1 MIWVAEIGSMH
12 RGSKEL
18 AHRMIYEAALAGAT
32 IAKFQL
38 GWPKY
43 VDEGFLP
50 ESKEWP
56 KKNIRYIVNWVED
69 LDRWCTEYGVEF
81 MASIWSEA
89 GLEAARSVNMK
100 RYKIA
105 HQMVDE
111 ELVKSVLDVGK
122 QTFIARAFGDITM
135 WNIENA
141 KYIFTTDQYPTEHRI
156 AGAHR
161 KYGDKKFTDWYGY
174 SDHTIGNEMCWLAV
188 SRGAQYIE
196 KHFTLDPTNLD
207 IRDNSFSATPA
218 EFKELVDVGNRIAR
232 IA

>member
-18 AHRMIYEAALAGAT
+18 AHRMIYEASLAGAT

-38 GWPKY
+38 GWPKK
-43 VDEGFLP
+43 DKLRH
-50 ESKEWP
+50 
-56 KKNIRYIVNWVED
+56 IDDWVED

-105 HQMVDE
+105 HQMRDE
-111 ELVKSVLDVGK
+111 RLLDNVFSDGK
-122 QTFIARAFGDITM
+122 DTFVSLSPKHVEPDRDDKNMILLSTSD
-135 WNIENA
+135 E
-141 KYIFTTDQYPTEHRI
+141 YPT
-156 AGAHR
+156 AHKDVR
-161 KYGDKKFTDWYGY
+161 MFSKFDGLPYGY

-196 KHFTLDPTNLD
+196 KHFTLDSTNLE

-232 IA
+232 VA

>member
-1 MIWVAEIGSMH
+1 MDNKVLWVAELGSMH

-18 AHRMIYEAALAGAT
+18 AHRMIYEAALASADV
-32 IAKFQL
+32 AKFQL
-38 GWPKY
+38 GWPER
-43 VDEGFLP
+43 DSEIHWAAP
-50 ESKEWP
+50 TQR
-56 KKNIRYIVNWVED
+56 NIRYIDDWVED
-69 LDRWCTEYGVEF
+69 LDRWCSEYGIEF

-105 HQMVDE
+105 HQMRNMGLINKIRD
-111 ELVKSVLDVGK
+111 LGK
-122 QTFIARAFGDITM
+122 EVFLSREHMVFGTLGERMIL
-135 WNIENA
+135 
-141 KYIFTTDQYPTEHRI
+141 TTDKYPTDFRDVHMPTVYT
-156 AGAHR
+156 H
-161 KYGDKKFTDWYGY
+161 WYGY

-207 IRDNSFSATPA
+207 IRDNSFSAPPA